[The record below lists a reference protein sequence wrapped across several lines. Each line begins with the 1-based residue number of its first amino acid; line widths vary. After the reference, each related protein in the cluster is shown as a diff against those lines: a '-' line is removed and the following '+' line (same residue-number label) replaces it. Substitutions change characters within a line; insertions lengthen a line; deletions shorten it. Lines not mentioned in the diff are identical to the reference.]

1 MVLDALLTVAT
12 SFLVIGLGFC
22 LTLHIAARY
31 VLGDVPIKN
40 ALAGL
45 VPAVIVL
52 GLTLVGQPIPAAGLA
67 IVAELIVIRSVY
79 DVPYRLS
86 GLITLVHFT
95 VSFLLGFA
103 LQNLLA
109 LLETAPT

>member
-1 MVLDALLTVAT
+1 MVLDALLTLAA
-12 SFLVIGLGFC
+12 SFLVVGLGFC

-31 VLGDVPIKN
+31 VLGDVPMGN
-40 ALAGL
+40 ALAGFA
-45 VPAVIVL
+45 PAAVVL
-52 GLTLVGQPIPAAGLA
+52 SLTLAGQPITAAVLA
-67 IVAELIVIRSVY
+67 IVADVLVVQSVY
-79 DVPYRLS
+79 EVSYRRA

-109 LLETAPT
+109 LLGTAPT

>member
-1 MVLDALLTVAT
+1 MVVDVLFTAAV
-12 SFLVIGLGFC
+12 SFLVIGFGFC

-31 VLGDVPIKN
+31 VLGDVPIRN

-52 GLTLVGQPIPAAGLA
+52 SLTQVGQPLPAAALA
-67 IVAELIVIRSVY
+67 IVAELIAIQSVY
-79 DVPYRLS
+79 DVSYRLS

-95 VSFLLGFA
+95 VSFLVGFA

-109 LLETAPT
+109 LLGTAPT

>member
-1 MVLDALLTVAT
+1 MVLDALLTLVV
-12 SFLVIGLGFC
+12 SFLVVGLGFC

-31 VLGDVPIKN
+31 VLGDVPIRN

-45 VPAVIVL
+45 APAAVVL
-52 GLTLVGQPIPAAGLA
+52 SLTLAGQPLPAAALA
-67 IVAELIVIRSVY
+67 IAADVLVIQSVY
-79 DVPYRLS
+79 DVSYRRS
-86 GLITLVHFT
+86 GFITLVHFT

-109 LLETAPT
+109 LLGTAPT

>member
-1 MVLDALLTVAT
+1 MVLGALFTLAT
-12 SFLVIGLGFC
+12 TFLVIGLGFC

-31 VLGDVPIKN
+31 ALGDVPVRN

-45 VPAVIVL
+45 VPAVVVFS
-52 GLTLVGQPIPAAGLA
+52 LTLAGRPLPAAA
-67 IVAELIVIRSVY
+67 IAIIAEVIVVKSVY
-79 DVPYRLS
+79 DVSYPRS
-86 GLITLVHFT
+86 GFITLVHFT

-109 LLETAPT
+109 LLGTAPT

>member
-1 MVLDALLTVAT
+1 MVLDALLTLAA

-31 VLGDVPIKN
+31 VLGDVPIRN
-40 ALAGL
+40 ALAGF
-45 VPAVIVL
+45 VPAAIVVALTLAGQPVPAAALALAAEVIV
-52 GLTLVGQPIPAAGLA
+52 VQ
-67 IVAELIVIRSVY
+67 SVY
-79 DVPYRLS
+79 DVSYRRS
-86 GLITLVHFT
+86 GFITVVHFT

-109 LLETAPT
+109 LLGTAPT

>member
-1 MVLDALLTVAT
+1 MVLGTLLTLVT

-31 VLGDVPIKN
+31 VLGDVPIRN

-45 VPAVIVL
+45 VPAAIVIA
-52 GLTLVGQPIPAAGLA
+52 LTLASQPVPAAALA
-67 IVAELIVIRSVY
+67 IVAELIVVQSVY
-79 DVPYRLS
+79 GLSYRLS
-86 GLITLVHFT
+86 GLVTLVHFT

-109 LLETAPT
+109 LLGTAPT

>member
-1 MVLDALLTVAT
+1 MVLDALLTFVA
-12 SFLVIGLGFC
+12 SGLVIGLGFC

-45 VPAVIVL
+45 VPAVIVF
-52 GLTLVGQPIPAAGLA
+52 GLTLAGQPLPAAALA
-67 IVAELIVIRSVY
+67 IVAELIVIGSIY
-79 DVPYRLS
+79 DVSYRIS
-86 GLITLVHFT
+86 GLITIVHFT

-109 LLETAPT
+109 LLGTAPT

>member
-1 MVLDALLTVAT
+1 MVLDALLTLAV
-12 SFLVIGLGFC
+12 SVLVVGLGFC

-31 VLGDVPIKN
+31 VLGDVPISN
-40 ALAGL
+40 ALAGF
-45 VPAVIVL
+45 VPATVVL
-52 GLTLVGQPIPAAGLA
+52 SLTLVGQPIAAAVLA
-67 IVAELIVIRSVY
+67 IVAGAIAIQSVY
-79 DVPYRLS
+79 EVSYRRA

-109 LLETAPT
+109 LLGTAPT

>member
-1 MVLDALLTVAT
+1 MVLDALFTLAT

-31 VLGDVPIKN
+31 VLGNVPIRR

-45 VPAVIVL
+45 IPAAVVL
-52 GLTLVGQPIPAAGLA
+52 SLTLVGQPVPAAVLA
-67 IVAELIVIRSVY
+67 IAADVIGIKTIYALS
-79 DVPYRLS
+79 YRLA
-86 GLITLVHFT
+86 GLVALVHFT

-103 LQNLLA
+103 VQNLFA
-109 LLETAPT
+109 LLGTAPT

>member
-1 MVLDALLTVAT
+1 MVLDALLTLAA

-31 VLGDVPIKN
+31 VLGDVPIGN
-40 ALAGL
+40 ALAGF
-45 VPAVIVL
+45 
-52 GLTLVGQPIPAAGLA
+52 IPAAIVVALTLADQPLPAAALA
-67 IVAELIVIRSVY
+67 IAAEVIVVQSVY
-79 DVPYRLS
+79 DVSYRRS
-86 GLITLVHFT
+86 GFITVVHFT

-109 LLETAPT
+109 LLGTAPT

>member
-1 MVLDALLTVAT
+1 MVLGALFTLAV
-12 SFLVIGLGFC
+12 SLLVVGFGFC

-31 VLGDVPIKN
+31 VLGDVPIRN
-40 ALAGL
+40 ALAGM
-45 VPAVIVL
+45 VPATVVLSLTLAGLPVPAAVLALAADVIVI
-52 GLTLVGQPIPAAGLA
+52 Q
-67 IVAELIVIRSVY
+67 SVY
-79 DVPYRLS
+79 NDSYRIA

-109 LLETAPT
+109 LLGTAPT